1 MSGFSF
7 KPNGYTQKGDGGSDE
22 PRDSIQEKPKRYKM
36 CYVDADTFVVRAAKL
51 MQEDY
56 IEVKHVSSGRSLE
69 FRNRTSFGVR
79 SGKIIELTEDEI
91 LSDLRDKQIEVN
103 GKKVKIPYKWLAWK
117 NYDQEKKGRVT
128 FSVEDFEILDKARLN
143 SEFDTYEKALK
154 TAEMI
159 FASNIKSIKTNMDS
173 EDYTLS
179 ISSGNGNYR
188 DYESKTIGYKSKRG
202 DKPIYFQE
210 FKDSV
215 AETYKNKIWWTD
227 NEEAEDHIQYIAKQ
241 QEALYGSDRGKWTVC
256 GAWLD
261 KDCNQ
266 IYLSHKNFDKMEE
279 GWIEFDKFYCEK
291 TLVAQTISGDPT
303 DTIEGLPT
311 LTEATTKHFGLR
323 KAKGISKAT
332 AEKLLEGSET
342 IQEMWKRAVFCYQQ
356 YYGFD
361 KSYQFKDVHGEEQS
375 WTWIDY
381 MQQCY
386 VLVKMREY
394 HGEIPCLRSYL
405 SKIGVDYNEEIK
417 YGEVTIDT
425 ENLTKNL
432 KICKDTLVGINNA
445 LKSYKSLSKPLLVEK
460 VDDVKR
466 LVDELNGNLSLLE
479 E

>member
-1 MSGFSF
+1 MQDSGEA
-7 KPNGYTQKGDGGSDE
+7 SDE
-22 PRDSIQEKPKRYKM
+22 KQEKPKRYEM

-56 IEVKHVSSGRSLE
+56 IEVKHISSGRSLE

-91 LSDLRDKQIEVN
+91 LSDLREKQIEIN
-103 GKKVKIPYKWLAWK
+103 GKKVKVPYKWLAWK
-117 NYDQEKKGRVT
+117 NYDQEKKGSTT
-128 FSVEDFEILDKARLN
+128 FRVEDFEIFDKARLN

-159 FASNIKSIKTNMDS
+159 FASDIKGIKTHMDS

-188 DYESKTIGYKSKRG
+188 DYESKTVGYKSKRG

-215 AETYKNKIWWTD
+215 ADTYKNKIWWTD
-227 NEEAEDHIQYIAKQ
+227 NEEAEDHLQYVAKQ
-241 QEALYGSDRGKWTVC
+241 QEALYGEDRSKWTVC
-256 GAWLD
+256 GAYCD
-261 KDCNQ
+261 KDLHQ
-266 IYLSHKNFDKMEE
+266 IYLCTKNFDKYEE
-279 GWIEFDKFYCEK
+279 GWRVPSKFECEK
-291 TLVAQTISGDPT
+291 TLVAQAISGDPT

-323 KAKGISKAT
+323 KAKGVSKAT
-332 AEKLLEGSET
+332 AEKLLDGSGS
-342 IQEMWKRAVFCYQQ
+342 IQEMWKRAIFCYQQ

-361 KSYQFKDVHGEEQS
+361 KSYQFKDVHGEEQN
-375 WTWIDY
+375 WTWLDY

-394 HGEIPCLRSYL
+394 HGETPCVRKYL
-405 SKIGVDYNEEIK
+405 SKIGVDYTEEIK
-417 YGEVTIDT
+417 YGAATIDT
-425 ENLTKNL
+425 DSLTKNL
-432 KICKDTLVGINNA
+432 EVCKGTLENLNKE

-460 VDDVKR
+460 VDGVKK
-466 LVDELNGNLSLLE
+466 LVDELNGNMSLLE
-479 E
+479 K